1 MTIEAV
7 SSPNRQ
13 FHLILDTVS
22 AAHDMNAYLNLLGRD
37 GNLTLVG
44 MTERPFLMPTLHE
57 VQEIYNISARGI
69 ISVMPVACYT
79 DRKPISRV
87 LGGSA

>member
-44 MTERPFLMPTLHE
+44 MTERPFLMPTLHIGGYLFD
-57 VQEIYNISARGI
+57 QILSISA
-69 ISVMPVACYT
+69 
-79 DRKPISRV
+79 
-87 LGGSA
+87 LLWHF